1 MIMMKRI
8 LLAFFVLSMALSA
21 NAQRVYI
28 NPGHGDWGPNSRP
41 MATVPFPNLHATT
54 GGPDTLG
61 FYESNTN
68 LWKAFALNEK
78 LQGAGYTT
86 MMSRTENGPYPY
98 VYGDES
104 IDKPLLDIC
113 AEVNLF
119 EADYFISIHSN
130 ANVDGDNVNYPLI
143 IHSGYDGAGFRD
155 ERNMALHTWPRLFEA
170 FGNDKDDKNID
181 HGFEP
186 NSAYAADDT
195 VHGNTEII
203 L

>member
-1 MIMMKRI
+1 MKHLYLSI
-8 LLAFFVLSMALSA
+8 LACCCLCLSA
-21 NAQRVYI
+21 TAQRVYI

-86 MMSRTENGPYPY
+86 MMSRIENGPYPY

-113 AEVNLF
+113 AEVNL
-119 EADYFISIHSN
+119 
-130 ANVDGDNVNYPLI
+130 V
-143 IHSGYDGAGFRD
+143 
-155 ERNMALHTWPRLFEA
+155 
-170 FGNDKDDKNID
+170 
-181 HGFEP
+181 
-186 NSAYAADDT
+186 
-195 VHGNTEII
+195 
-203 L
+203 